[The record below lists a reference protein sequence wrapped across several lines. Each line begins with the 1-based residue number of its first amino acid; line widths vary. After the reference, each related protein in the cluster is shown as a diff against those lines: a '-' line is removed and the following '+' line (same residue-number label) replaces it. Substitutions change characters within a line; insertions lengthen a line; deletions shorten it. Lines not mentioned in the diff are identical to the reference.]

1 MEDGIEYEVK
11 DGIAL
16 TKINGVTALLN
27 FGDVQVLKHHAKNLG
42 PNAKY
47 VETGS
52 YLGGS
57 TMIISKFSAA
67 TLWAHDIWLEP
78 HPDLKDAGPAGPN
91 EHMFYRF
98 YDVVKSNNLQ
108 NRVIPIRGDSA
119 YTLGIHDPESIDLAF
134 VDGDHTYEGA
144 LKDFRMI
151 YPRMKKGGII
161 LAHDCVPASPA
172 LHAIETF
179 ATENGLRIE
188 LFPHT
193 TGLARVIIP

>member
-1 MEDGIEYEVK
+1 MDEGIEYEVK

-16 TKINGVTALLN
+16 TKINGVTGLLN
-27 FGDVQVLKHHAKNLG
+27 FGDVQVLKTHAKNLG

-57 TMIISKFSAA
+57 TMIISKFSTA
-67 TLWAHDIWLEP
+67 TVWAHDIWLEP
-78 HPDLKDAGPAGPN
+78 HPELKDAGPAGPD

-98 YDVVKSNNLQ
+98 YECVKNNNLQ

-134 VDGDHTYEGA
+134 IDGDHTYEGA
-144 LKDFRMI
+144 LKDFRAI
-151 YPRMKKGGII
+151 YPLMKKGGVI
-161 LAHDCVPASPA
+161 LAHDCKMGDPA
-172 LHAIETF
+172 LRSIQTF
-179 ATENGLRIE
+179 AAEKGIDFE
-188 LFPHT
+188 IFPHT
-193 TGLARVIIP
+193 TGMAKIVV